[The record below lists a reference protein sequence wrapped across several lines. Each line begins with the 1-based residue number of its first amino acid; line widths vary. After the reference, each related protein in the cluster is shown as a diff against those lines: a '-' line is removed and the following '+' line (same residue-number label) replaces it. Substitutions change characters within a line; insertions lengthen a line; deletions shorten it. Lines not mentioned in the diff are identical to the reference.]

1 MGIRHRVVGAM
12 VEENLGEAAKTRADW
27 RDEARGSSDGTVSIP
42 ESHWDRR
49 AAPRFPGAAA
59 VQSLSRVRLFET
71 PWTAARQASLSFT
84 NSWSLLKLMSIESVM
99 RSNHLILCHPLLLH

>member
-42 ESHWDRR
+42 ESRWARR
-49 AAPRFPGAAA
+49 AAPRFPGAAV
-59 VQSLSRVRLFET
+59 VQLLSHV
-71 PWTAARQASLSFT
+71 
-84 NSWSLLKLMSIESVM
+84 
-99 RSNHLILCHPLLLH
+99 